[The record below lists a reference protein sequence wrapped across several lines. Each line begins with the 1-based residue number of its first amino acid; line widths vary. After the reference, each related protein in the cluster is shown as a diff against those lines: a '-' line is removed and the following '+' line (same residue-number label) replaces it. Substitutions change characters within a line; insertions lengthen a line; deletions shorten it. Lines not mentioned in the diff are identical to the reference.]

1 MVPTGSL
8 LDSIVDSANDID
20 MGRRG
25 FVTDGKEHEGRI
37 AYETGISGISIAFQ
51 EAQTTADPQTIILA
65 ELAFLQQELQFCN
78 ESDADTISSLTQA
91 IQSFEDALLSLE
103 AVENPS
109 IYIGAE
115 KTHPHNQKYRIQ
127 GLPKDAFHLACI
139 AHRTRLCNVLR
150 APGINMTEKA
160 VITQRA
166 SNMSTAQGS
175 YILKQKLALLKP

>member
-1 MVPTGSL
+1 MDLISFLNDLVFYANKIDTGRKGLS
-8 LDSIVDSANDID
+8 
-20 MGRRG
+20 
-25 FVTDGKEHEGRI
+25 TKGKEIEGRI
-37 AYETGISGISIAFQ
+37 NYEQGISGTFAAFQ
-51 EAQTTADPQTIILA
+51 GAQTTDPQTIILT

-78 ESDADTISSLTQA
+78 ESDADAISSLSQA

-115 KTHPHNQKYRIQ
+115 KTYPHNQKYRIQ

-139 AHRTRLCNVLR
+139 AHRTRLRNVLR

-175 YILKQKLALLKP
+175 YILKQKLALGV